1 MGSRSRRERQ
11 VRPAAEVSPAPAPKD
26 RALRRAAV
34 NAIPAEATTAVPS
47 SVRETLT
54 TTGEPLDT
62 ATRSTMESRFGQDF
76 SGIRVHADP
85 ESASSAQAVGAKAYA
100 SGDEVA
106 FAPGRYAPKTASGE
120 RLLAHELAHV
130 VQTRQ
135 GGAEAGAEAR
145 ATAAASRVAAGET
158 VTATHVGGAG
168 SGIHL
173 AADGKADTAPARL
186 TVNLETLDGFG
197 LNSAAL
203 TSGHRERI
211 VGLAATVMSWLNRVP
226 TITIGIAG
234 HTDAT
239 GGEADN
245 LGLGQR
251 RAEAVRDALVKEGVP
266 AARLEVVSKG
276 ESALKVETQRAE
288 PRNRRVEVQVLGQ
301 PLSLTPTTPAQRG
314 GLSGDT
320 PRRTNLIPPT
330 LPLGG
335 GPRSIPIPKPTPNT
349 LPPQGQA
356 TEPRPGK
363 LGDVAKAAL
372 KLPGVQKA
380 LDDFLETQKARLDK
394 LSPGEKAAVGG
405 TAVAITAGTL
415 AGVLSDPSTRKSFL
429 EAANGQEIPIPGI
442 KGVKMQIL
450 TDPGGGAII
459 KFDLATVIP
468 GLR

>member
-11 VRPAAEVSPAPAPKD
+11 VRSAVDVSPAPVPKD

-62 ATRSTMESRFGQDF
+62 AARSTMESRFGQDF

-100 SGDEVA
+100 SGEQIA
-106 FAPGRYAPKTASGE
+106 FAPGRYAPETATGE

-135 GGAEAGAEAR
+135 GGGEAGAEAR
-145 ATAAASRVAAGET
+145 ASAAASRVAAGET
-158 VTATHVGGAG
+158 IAAAHLGGAG

-173 AADGKADTAPARL
+173 APEGQTDTEPARL

-203 TSGHRERI
+203 TSAHRERI
-211 VGLAATVMSWLNRVP
+211 LSLAATVMSWLDRVP

-239 GGEADN
+239 GGETDN

-266 AARLEVVSKG
+266 AARLEVVTKG
-276 ESALKVETQRAE
+276 EGALKVETQRAE

-301 PLSLTPTTPAQRG
+301 PMSLTPTTPAPRG
-314 GLSGDT
+314 GLPADAPVRT
-320 PRRTNLIPPT
+320 DPRPPT
-330 LPLGG
+330 LPPGG
-335 GPRSIPIPKPTPNT
+335 FRTFPIPKPTPST

-363 LGDVAKAAL
+363 FGDVAKAVL

-380 LDDFLETQKARLDK
+380 LDDFLEVQKTRLDK

-405 TAVAITAGTL
+405 TVAAITAGALT
-415 AGVLSDPSTRKSFL
+415 GVLSDPAARKSFL
-429 EAANGQEIPIPGI
+429 EAANGQEIPVPGV

-459 KFDLATVIP
+459 KFDFATVIP